1 MLIRRAL
8 MSRPLHILHLMT
20 KFDFMAIQ
28 NLPCEKRFLSCM
40 AFNVTKV
47 IHVPYQFCT
56 WPVLYTGCKQTN
68 YMTDKPSE
76 KLRKCYNS
84 CKRETSAP
92 SKVYKIKVIC
102 WNPLQTT

>member
-56 WPVLYTGCKQTN
+56 WPVLYTGRKQTK
-68 YMTDKPSE
+68 YVTDKPCE
-76 KLRKCYNS
+76 RLCKCYKS
-84 CKRETSAP
+84 CKQETSAP
-92 SKVYKIKVIC
+92 SEVYKIKLIC
-102 WNPLQTT
+102 WNQLQTA